1 MQLKNASEEKEWIK
15 TARIKLKCNF
25 SPKNS
30 YEP

>member
-25 SPKNS
+25 SQIVMNHK
-30 YEP
+30 